1 MSGVGEPMAVETKGN
16 EEFERRARSLLEQSL
31 THVNGHV
38 RSRLNQARQAALAEV
53 SQPRP
58 LWRRVALMPA
68 AGALAA
74 AVLMAIV
81 LWPHSHQLDLPL
93 LESGRASAEDLD
105 LLADGDGPEMVSEDS
120 AAAFYE
126 WAVDQTQGDG
136 SNETSS

>member
-1 MSGVGEPMAVETKGN
+1 MSGMGEPVAAESKVD
-16 EEFERRARSLLEQSL
+16 EEFERRARSLLEESL
-31 THVNGHV
+31 THVNGHI

-53 SQPRP
+53 TRRRP
-58 LWRRVALMPA
+58 AWLRLALMPA

-74 AVLMAIV
+74 VVLMAIV
-81 LWPHSHQLDLPL
+81 LWPHSRQGELPL
-93 LESGRASAEDLD
+93 LESGRATAEDLD

-120 AAAFYE
+120 AGAFYE